1 MIKKYIDFIKESN
14 GYRIPDHFVE
24 LNSIGHYLDTLSG
37 EMYPMGADGSFN
49 EDEAIDV
56 YDDLDDHDGLS
67 VDDKRLIDS
76 FRISIEEL
84 IGDKINLDLMEDI
97 IDKCISEGL
106 VDEGVE
112 IVVRA
117 MSKKRRYAVEGEA
130 QRHYIDIDHYNNFNR
145 YNGINLYMIDN
156 ENENNNIN
164 YTWNRVFKEAVN
176 AIESLKKDD
185 IVYRCNFTYIRRYEE
200 KLKPK
205 MDSVERFVKDA
216 YPDEKCNFLQLLDN
230 YRII

>member
-1 MIKKYIDFIKESN
+1 MLKKYIDFIKESN
-14 GYRIPDHFVE
+14 GYRVPDHFVE

-37 EMYPMGADGSFN
+37 EIYPIYADGSFD
-49 EDEAIDV
+49 EDEAFDV
-56 YDDLDDHDGLS
+56 YDDLDDHNGLS
-67 VDDKRLIDS
+67 EDDKRLIDS

-97 IDKCISEGL
+97 IDKCVSEGL
-106 VDEGVE
+106 FDEGVE

-117 MSKKRRYAVEGEA
+117 IS
-130 QRHYIDIDHYNNFNR
+130 NFNLNLNFNHKSI
-145 YNGINLYMIDN
+145 NGINLYSID
-156 ENENNNIN
+156 NENNNIN

-185 IVYRCNFTYIRRYEE
+185 IVYRCNFTYVRRYEE

-205 MDSVERFVKDA
+205 MDSVERFIKDA
-216 YPDEKCNFLQLLDN
+216 YPDEKCNFLRLLDN
-230 YRII
+230 YRTI

>member
-37 EMYPMGADGSFN
+37 EMYPMYADGSFD
-49 EDEAIDV
+49 EDEAFGV

-67 VDDKRLIDS
+67 EDDKRLIDS

-117 MSKKRRYAVEGEA
+117 IVLP
-130 QRHYIDIDHYNNFNR
+130 QDIPTV
-145 YNGINLYMIDN
+145 INLYRIDN
-156 ENENNNIN
+156 QNNNIN
-164 YTWNRVFKEAVN
+164 YTWYRVFKDEAN
-176 AIESLKKDD
+176 TIASLKKDY
-185 IVYRCNFTYIRRYEE
+185 IVYKCKFTYVRRYEE
-200 KLKPK
+200 ELKPK

-216 YPDEKCNFLQLLDN
+216 YPDVKCDFLQLMDN
-230 YRII
+230 YRTI

>member
-37 EMYPMGADGSFN
+37 EMYPMYADGSFD
-49 EDEAIDV
+49 EDEAFDV
-56 YDDLDDHDGLS
+56 YDDLDDHEGLS
-67 VDDKRLIDS
+67 EDDKRLIDS

-97 IDKCISEGL
+97 IDKCISEEL
-106 VDEGVE
+106 VDEGVV
-112 IVVRA
+112 IVLRA
-117 MSKKRRYAVEGEA
+117 MS
-130 QRHYIDIDHYNNFNR
+130 NLNLNFNHKSI
-145 YNGINLYMIDN
+145 NVINLYMIDN
-156 ENENNNIN
+156 DNENNNIN

-205 MDSVERFVKDA
+205 MDAVERFVKDA
-216 YPDEKCNFLQLLDN
+216 YPDVKCNFLQLLDN
-230 YRII
+230 YRTI

>member
-37 EMYPMGADGSFN
+37 EMYPMYADGSFD
-49 EDEAIDV
+49 EDESFDV

-67 VDDKRLIDS
+67 EDDKRLIDS

-117 MSKKRRYAVEGEA
+117 IVLPK
-130 QRHYIDIDHYNNFNR
+130 DIPTVV
-145 YNGINLYMIDN
+145 NLYRIDN
-156 ENENNNIN
+156 QNNNIN
-164 YTWNRVFKEAVN
+164 YTWYRVFKDEANTIV
-176 AIESLKKDD
+176 SLKKDY
-185 IVYRCNFTYIRRYEE
+185 IVYKCNFTYVRRYEE
-200 KLKPK
+200 ELKPK

-216 YPDEKCNFLQLLDN
+216 YPDVKCDFLQLMDN
-230 YRII
+230 YRTI

>member
-1 MIKKYIDFIKESN
+1 MLKKYIDFIKESN

-37 EMYPMGADGSFN
+37 EMYPMYADGSFD
-49 EDEAIDV
+49 EDEAFDV

-67 VDDKRLIDS
+67 EDDKRLINS

-84 IGDKINLDLMEDI
+84 IGDKINLDLMQDI
-97 IDKCISEGL
+97 IDRCISEEL

-117 MSKKRRYAVEGEA
+117 MSTGTYKSS
-130 QRHYIDIDHYNNFNR
+130 
-145 YNGINLYMIDN
+145 INLYRID
-156 ENENNNIN
+156 NENNNIN
-164 YTWNRVFKEAVN
+164 YTWNRVFKEDAN
-176 AIESLKKDD
+176 TIESLKKDD
-185 IVYRCNFTYIRRYEE
+185 IVYRCNFTYVRRYEE

-205 MDSVERFVKDA
+205 MDFIERIIKKD

-230 YRII
+230 YRTI

>member
-37 EMYPMGADGSFN
+37 EMYPMDADGSFD
-49 EDEAIDV
+49 EDEAFDV

-84 IGDKINLDLMEDI
+84 IGDKINLDLMQDI
-97 IDKCISEGL
+97 IDRCISEEL
-106 VDEGVE
+106 IDDGVE

-117 MSKKRRYAVEGEA
+117 ISNLNHNLYF
-130 QRHYIDIDHYNNFNR
+130 NNKSI
-145 YNGINLYMIDN
+145 NGINLYRIDN
-156 ENENNNIN
+156 ENNNNIN
-164 YTWNRVFKEAVN
+164 YTWNRVFKEAVD

-185 IVYRCNFTYIRRYEE
+185 IVYRCTFTYVRRYEE

-205 MDSVERFVKDA
+205 MDLIERIIKKD
-216 YPDEKCNFLQLLDN
+216 YPDEQCNFLQLMDN
-230 YRII
+230 YRTI